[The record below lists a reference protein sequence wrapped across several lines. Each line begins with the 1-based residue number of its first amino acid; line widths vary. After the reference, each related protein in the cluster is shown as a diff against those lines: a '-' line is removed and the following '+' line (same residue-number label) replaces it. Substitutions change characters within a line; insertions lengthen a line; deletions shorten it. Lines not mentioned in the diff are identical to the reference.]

1 MNLSSENNNKCI
13 ATVLVP
19 VLLTVLL
26 ATQATGCA
34 INDKGFTQLRYFEN
48 ATSYMTKQNTWGG
61 FISTHSSDRGL
72 TLGYAERIKVY
83 PKMTNNA
90 QLALDQ
96 FLQQTDNIDFVEG
109 SAKEMDLQN
118 LQPFAWFEKNQGVT
132 LHANS
137 LKIGLSA
144 GVEARN
150 VLRLPPDFDGIFII
164 NRDSDGSIKAG
175 VQRSLQ
181 QQ

>member
-1 MNLSSENNNKCI
+1 MYLSSENNIKRL
-13 ATVLVP
+13 AAVLIP
-19 VLLTVLL
+19 ALLVLLLITLV
-26 ATQATGCA
+26 TGCA

-72 TLGYAERIKVY
+72 TLGHAERIMVY
-83 PKMTNNA
+83 PKMTKNA
-90 QLALDQ
+90 QLSIDQ
-96 FLQQTDNIDFVEG
+96 FLQQTDSSDFVERDT
-109 SAKEMDLQN
+109 KEMSLED
-118 LQPFAWFEKNQGVT
+118 LQPFAWFERNQGIM

-150 VLRLPPDFDGIFII
+150 VLRLPPDFEGAFII

-175 VQRSLQ
+175 AQGSLQ

>member
-1 MNLSSENNNKCI
+1 MYLSSENNNKCI
-13 ATVLVP
+13 AAVFIP
-19 VLLTVLL
+19 ALLTLL
-26 ATQATGCA
+26 LVTLITGCA

-72 TLGYAERIKVY
+72 TLGRAERIKVY
-83 PKMTNNA
+83 PKVTKNA
-90 QLALDQ
+90 QLPLDQ
-96 FLQQTDNIDFVEG
+96 FLQQTDSSDFVERDT
-109 SAKEMDLQN
+109 KEMNLEN

-150 VLRLPPDFDGIFII
+150 VLRLPSDFEGTFII
-164 NRDSDGSIKAG
+164 NRDMDGRIKAG
-175 VQRSLQ
+175 VQGGLQ
-181 QQ
+181 KQ

>member
-72 TLGYAERIKVY
+72 TLGYAERIKIY
-83 PKMTNNA
+83 PKTRKNA
-90 QLALDQ
+90 QLPLDQ
-96 FLQQTDNIDFVEG
+96 FLQQTDSIGFVEKSTEG
-109 SAKEMDLQN
+109 MNLEN
-118 LQPFAWFEKNQGVT
+118 LQPLAWFERNQGVI

-137 LKIGLSA
+137 LKIGLTA
-144 GVEARN
+144 GIESRSI
-150 VLRLPPDFDGIFII
+150 LRLPSDFEGTFII
-164 NRDSDGSIKAG
+164 NRDMDGRIKAG
-175 VQRSLQ
+175 VQGGLQ
-181 QQ
+181 KQ

>member
-1 MNLSSENNNKCI
+1 MYLSSENNNRCVAVI
-13 ATVLVP
+13 SIP
-19 VLLTVLL
+19 VLLAILL
-26 ATQATGCA
+26 TTLVTGCA

-72 TLGYAERIKVY
+72 TLGRAERIKVY

-96 FLQQTDNIDFVEG
+96 FLQQTDNSDFVEKDT
-109 SAKEMDLQN
+109 KEMNLEN
-118 LQPFAWFEKNQGVT
+118 LQPFAWYEKNQGIT

-144 GVEARN
+144 GFEARN
-150 VLRLPPDFDGIFII
+150 VLRLPPDFDGVFII

>member
-1 MNLSSENNNKCI
+1 MYLSSENNNKCI
-13 ATVLVP
+13 AAVFIP
-19 VLLTVLL
+19 ALLTLL
-26 ATQATGCA
+26 PVTLVTGCA

-48 ATSYMTKQNTWGG
+48 ATSYMTKQSTWGG

-83 PKMTNNA
+83 PKMANHA
-90 QLALDQ
+90 QLSLDQ
-96 FLQQTDNIDFVEG
+96 FLQQIDSSDFVE
-109 SAKEMDLQN
+109 SSTKEMDLEN

-150 VLRLPPDFDGIFII
+150 ILRLPTDFEGIFII
-164 NRDSDGSIKAG
+164 NRDLNGSIKAG
-175 VQRSLQ
+175 VQGNLQ
-181 QQ
+181 QE

>member
-1 MNLSSENNNKCI
+1 MNLSNENNNKCLAAVFI
-13 ATVLVP
+13 PA
-19 VLLTVLL
+19 LLTLL
-26 ATQATGCA
+26 LTTLVTGCA

-61 FISTHSSDRGL
+61 FISTHSSDRGF

-90 QLALDQ
+90 QLTLDQ
-96 FLQQTDNIDFVEG
+96 FLQQTDNSDFVE
-109 SAKEMDLQN
+109 SSTKEMDLEN
-118 LQPFAWFEKNQGVT
+118 LQPFAWFEKSQGIT

-144 GVEARN
+144 GVEVRN
-150 VLRLPPDFDGIFII
+150 VLRLLPDFEGVFII
-164 NRDSDGSIKAG
+164 NRDPDGSIKAG
-175 VQRSLQ
+175 VQGSLQ

>member
-1 MNLSSENNNKCI
+1 MNLSDENNNKCLAAVFI
-13 ATVLVP
+13 P

-26 ATQATGCA
+26 VTQATGCA

-90 QLALDQ
+90 QLPLDQ
-96 FLQQTDNIDFVEG
+96 FLQRMDNSDFVE
-109 SAKEMDLQN
+109 SSTKEMNLEN
-118 LQPFAWFEKNQGVT
+118 LQPFAWFERNQGVT

-144 GVEARN
+144 GFESRST
-150 VLRLPPDFDGIFII
+150 LRLPPDFDGTLIVH
-164 NRDSDGSIKAG
+164 RDPDGSIKAG
-175 VQRSLQ
+175 VQGSLQ